1 MVHVDQQ
8 AEGLMCRLC
17 GYDLT
22 HCSSC
27 GELCEELDDEDIC
40 RACLDEAE
48 HERQLRSDYSRSVL

>member
-1 MVHVDQQ
+1 
-8 AEGLMCRLC
+8 MCGLC